1 MKKKQILKNIE
12 KNTKDNKSKG
22 EKDVFFKFITTLVV
36 LVLLGILVYFLIGVF
51 YTKEIDFKSDN
62 KKDTKEDVTIDN
74 STITLG
80 QIFDQAEDEYYVLV
94 YDVNDDK
101 SIIPTWMQVFTSNN
115 SKATIYKVD
124 SKSKFNAN
132 YLTDDN
138 SNTNPQKPKT
148 DIYTK
153 IQNKALDHDVKRK
166 QKEAERKEKLTK
178 LKNAAKAA
186 TSGQRNDL
194 KKEQDFTKE
203 IDKWDDNRRKKFLLK
218 PGFRHRIFKANCE
231 KFE

>member
-101 SIIPTWMQVFTSNN
+101 SIILTWMQVFTRNN

-138 SNTNPQKPKT
+138 SNTNPSS
-148 DIYTK
+148 Y
-153 IQNKALDHDVKRK
+153 
-166 QKEAERKEKLTK
+166 
-178 LKNAAKAA
+178 
-186 TSGQRNDL
+186 SDL
-194 KKEQDFTKE
+194 KVKSPTLIK
-203 IDKWDDNRRKKFLLK
+203 INNKKVSEYIEGEDSIK
-218 PGFRHRIFKANCE
+218 DYFKNN
-231 KFE
+231 

>member
-132 YLTDDN
+132 YLTDDK
-138 SNTNPQKPKT
+138 SNTNPSS
-148 DIYTK
+148 Y
-153 IQNKALDHDVKRK
+153 
-166 QKEAERKEKLTK
+166 
-178 LKNAAKAA
+178 
-186 TSGQRNDL
+186 SDL
-194 KKEQDFTKE
+194 KVKSPTLIK
-203 IDKWDDNRRKKFLLK
+203 ISNKKVSEYIEGEDSIK
-218 PGFRHRIFKANCE
+218 DYFKNN
-231 KFE
+231 

>member
-12 KNTKDNKSKG
+12 KNTKDSKSKG

-80 QIFDQAEDEYYVLV
+80 QIFDQSEDEYYVLV

-101 SIIPTWMQVFTSNN
+101 SSNN

-138 SNTNPQKPKT
+138 SNTNPSS
-148 DIYTK
+148 Y
-153 IQNKALDHDVKRK
+153 
-166 QKEAERKEKLTK
+166 
-178 LKNAAKAA
+178 
-186 TSGQRNDL
+186 SDL
-194 KKEQDFTKE
+194 KVKSPTLIK
-203 IDKWDDNRRKKFLLK
+203 ISNKKVSEYIEGEDSIK
-218 PGFRHRIFKANCE
+218 DYFKNN
-231 KFE
+231 

>member
-101 SIIPTWMQVFTSNN
+101 SIIPIWMQVFTSNN

-124 SKSKFNAN
+124 LKVKSPT
-132 YLTDDN
+132 L
-138 SNTNPQKPKT
+138 
-148 DIYTK
+148 IK
-153 IQNKALDHDVKRK
+153 INNKKVSEYIEGEDSIKDYF
-166 QKEAERKEKLTK
+166 
-178 LKNAAKAA
+178 KN
-186 TSGQRNDL
+186 N
-194 KKEQDFTKE
+194 
-203 IDKWDDNRRKKFLLK
+203 
-218 PGFRHRIFKANCE
+218 
-231 KFE
+231 

>member
-115 SKATIYKVD
+115 RRQVFILNLALSKKPHTVL
-124 SKSKFNAN
+124 FNLFGLYPHPIPN
-132 YLTDDN
+132 
-138 SNTNPQKPKT
+138 
-148 DIYTK
+148 I
-153 IQNKALDHDVKRK
+153 
-166 QKEAERKEKLTK
+166 
-178 LKNAAKAA
+178 
-186 TSGQRNDL
+186 
-194 KKEQDFTKE
+194 
-203 IDKWDDNRRKKFLLK
+203 RR
-218 PGFRHRIFKANCE
+218 
-231 KFE
+231 